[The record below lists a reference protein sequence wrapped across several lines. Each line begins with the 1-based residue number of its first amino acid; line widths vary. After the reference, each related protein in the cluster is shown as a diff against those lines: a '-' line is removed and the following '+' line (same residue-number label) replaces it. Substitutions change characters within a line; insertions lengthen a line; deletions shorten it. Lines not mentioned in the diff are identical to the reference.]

1 MKTKVIFFNQW
12 RNGDCFLGKE
22 YVREIV
28 NMFPDIEFAYAHNN
42 YPDIIGDL
50 GIKHLK
56 LDEIPGMG
64 MFTLVNAVA
73 EPDGGKTVYINTWAG
88 CMIPKYMGEK
98 DHANF
103 KLLHNMWREIY
114 QALNVEI
121 GSSFENYLPQI
132 KWEHYHLT
140 ECEEYLKR
148 VDNKRLFLFCN
159 SQQQSEQSSMGD
171 MRDIIY
177 QLATEHN
184 DCEFL
189 VTDELDFDLPNV
201 TYCGTKTRDMNA
213 SNVIFGPMIVGSLNK
228 ISYIS
233 QHAELIVGKNSGP
246 FTYAHTKSNMND
258 SNKTFMC
265 FSHKLKDC
273 LMGEGEFFA
282 DSYFSDTLDND
293 VAIRILNEL
302 INNELR
308 SSNKHPTR
316 QLT

>member
-12 RNGDCFLGKE
+12 RNGDCFIGKE

-28 NMFPDIEFAYAHNN
+28 KMFPDIEFAYAHNN
-42 YPDIIGDL
+42 YSDIIGDL
-50 GIKHLK
+50 KIKHLK
-56 LDEIPGMG
+56 LDEIPRIE
-64 MFTLVNAVA
+64 MFTLVNAVP
-73 EPDGGKTVYINTWAG
+73 EPGDARTIYINTWAG
-88 CMIPKYMGEK
+88 CLIPKHMGEK

-103 KLLHNMWREIY
+103 KLLHKLWYEIY
-114 QALNVEI
+114 LALNIDI
-121 GSSFENYLPQI
+121 GPSFEEYLPQI
-132 KWEHYHLT
+132 KWENYDLS
-140 ECEEYLKR
+140 ECEEYIKR

-159 SQQQSEQSSMGD
+159 SPQQSEQSSMGD

-177 QLATEHN
+177 QLATKHN
-184 DCEFL
+184 ECEFL

-201 TYCGTKTRDMNA
+201 TYCGTKTRDINA
-213 SNVIFGPMIVGSLNK
+213 SNVICGPMIIGSLNK

-246 FTYAHTKSNMND
+246 FTYAHVKSNMDD

-273 LMGEGEFFA
+273 LMGEGEYFA

-302 INNELR
+302 INTKVA
-308 SSNKHPTR
+308 SSNKNPTR